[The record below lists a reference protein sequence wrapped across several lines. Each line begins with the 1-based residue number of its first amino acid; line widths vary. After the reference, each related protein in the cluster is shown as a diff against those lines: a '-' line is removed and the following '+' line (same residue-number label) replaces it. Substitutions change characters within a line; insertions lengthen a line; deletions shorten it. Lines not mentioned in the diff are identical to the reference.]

1 MELDDL
7 KKAWGK
13 FNDKVNEQALVESQQ
28 IEQMLAKKRM
38 TNYKKLLWYEGISL
52 GILFLLLL
60 NLCLSF
66 LVEPFYLTI
75 LDVPI
80 SIIILTAFGVNLFQY
95 YKLRQAGCM
104 KHDLEHQILYIL
116 QYRASL
122 YWGYICVCIAII
134 PGVVLFIIYADML
147 WGCIVVGF
155 VALATLLD
163 VFIFGHLFRKI
174 EKMLEANKELKRLEK
189 TMHDH

>member
-7 KKAWGK
+7 KKAWGR
-13 FNDKVNEQALVESQQ
+13 FNDKVNEQALVESGQ
-28 IEQMLAKKRM
+28 IEQMLTKKRM
-38 TNYKKLLWYEGISL
+38 TNYKKLLCYEGISL

-60 NLCLSF
+60 NLCSCL
-66 LVEPFYLTI
+66 LTGPFYLTI
-75 LDVPI
+75 FDVAL

-104 KHDLEHQILYIL
+104 KHDLEHQILYVL

-122 YWGYICVCIAII
+122 YWGYICVCIAVI
-134 PGVVLFIIYADML
+134 PGVVLFIIYADMF
-147 WGCIVVGF
+147 WGCIIVGF

-174 EKMLEANKELKRLEK
+174 DKMLEANKELKRLEA
-189 TMHDH
+189 TMRNG

>member
-7 KKAWGK
+7 KKAWGR
-13 FNDKVNEQALVESQQ
+13 FNDKVNEQAFVESRQ

-38 TNYKKLLWYEGISL
+38 TNFKKLLCYEGISL

-60 NLCLSF
+60 NLCSCL
-66 LVEPFYLTI
+66 LMGPFYLAI
-75 LDVPI
+75 FDIAL

-95 YKLRQAGCM
+95 YKLRQAGRM

-122 YWGYICVCIAII
+122 YWGYICVCIAVI
-134 PGVVLFIIYADML
+134 PGVVLFIIYADMF
-147 WGCIVVGF
+147 WGCIIVGF

-163 VFIFGHLFRKI
+163 VFIFGHLFKKI
-174 EKMLEANKELKRLEK
+174 EKMLEANKELKRLEA
-189 TMHDH
+189 TMRND